1 MNLFLTKLKKIFK
14 EKKIMDEKFESKV
27 VTEVI
32 DNVEKIAR
40 DYELA
45 IKKNKFKIKCPYL
58 EVIKIYENIRQILID
73 YGWNE
78 QAMIFNNQIKFY
90 QEKLEKDKKLREI
103 KSQIVKKKK
112 EIEELYKIKEID
124 TLRAVILSFNKEEM
138 ILDFEEKKKR
148 KLKQSE
154 EIFNMIDNVEK
165 MAKEYEKEIK
175 KGRILDLDCPYE
187 KIIEIYKEVEKRFE
201 SIGWKEEASKLF
213 DSIEYYN
220 DKLEKDKILREFEK
234 RKLTKE

>member
-1 MNLFLTKLKKIFK
+1 
-14 EKKIMDEKFESKV
+14 MDEKFESKV
-27 VTEVI
+27 VIEVI

-45 IKKNKFKIKCPYL
+45 IKKHKFKIKCPYS
-58 EVIKIYENIRQILID
+58 EIINMYENIRQILID

-103 KSQIVKKKK
+103 KSRIAKKKK
-112 EIEELYKIKEID
+112 ETEVLYKIKEID
-124 TLRAVILSFNKEEM
+124 TLRAVILSLNKEEM
-138 ILDFEEKKKR
+138 ILNFEEKKKR

-154 EIFNMIDNVEK
+154 EIFNMIDNVER

-187 KIIEIYKEVEKRFE
+187 KIIEIYKDVEKRFE
-201 SIGWKEEASKLF
+201 NIGWKEESSKLS

>member
-1 MNLFLTKLKKIFK
+1 
-14 EKKIMDEKFESKV
+14 MDEKFESKV
-27 VTEVI
+27 VAEVI

-45 IKKNKFKIKCPYL
+45 IKKNKFETRCPYP
-58 EVIKIYENIRQILID
+58 EIIEIYESIRKMLID

-78 QAMIFNNQIKFY
+78 QTIIFNEQIKFY
-90 QEKLEKDKKLREI
+90 QEKLEKNKKLREI
-103 KSQIVKKKK
+103 KDRIVKKRK
-112 EIEELYKIKEID
+112 ELEELNEIKEIN
-124 TLRAVILSFNKEEM
+124 TLRAVVLALNKEEK
-138 ILDFEEKKKR
+138 ILDFEEKRKK
-148 KLKQSE
+148 KLKESE
-154 EIFNMIDNVEK
+154 EIFNMIDKAERMTK
-165 MAKEYEKEIK
+165 AYEKEIK

-187 KIIEIYKEVEKRFE
+187 KIIEIYKEVEKRFK